1 MNKVPVTSGLPHLD
15 TEKTVEY
22 QEESRIFKNGT
33 YGR

>member
-15 TEKTVEY
+15 TEKTAEY